1 MKKLFILIL
10 FGLYLAGCDDDN
22 NEPLEF
28 SIVSSDVNI
37 PAGGGEGTIK
47 VSAFNGFSAVS
58 DEEWC
63 TVAVSADVVTV
74 SVPSNGELVNRT
86 AMITI
91 ISGDKELKVPVT
103 QAGVVFSVETDKLIV
118 PRIGGSGQLKVTT
131 NLNFNVS
138 VEEEWVTYSVDDGV
152 LTFTA
157 EPNAETGARHT
168 FAAIN
173 SGNFNAQVEIIQISY
188 GDLLG
193 DWNLSY
199 LDDEGNPSTAIIS
212 LTEDVEGSSYTM
224 AGLPAG
230 LTLKLLYDNGKLI
243 IENGQFLGMYS
254 VYFLYLCAWNG
265 STLTWSSSVQYEA
278 AVSLDSG
285 WSYSF
290 ADNGTWTETVNG
302 FLIAAFSADPPSS
315 AGYAGY
321 LLAMDQWV
329 LTK

>member
-10 FGLYLAGCDDDN
+10 FGIYLAGCDDDN

-47 VSAFNGFSAVS
+47 VSAFNDFSAVS

-63 TVAVSADVVTV
+63 TVAVSANVVTV

-86 AMITI
+86 TMITI
-91 ISGDKELKVPVT
+91 NSGDKTLKVPVT
-103 QAGVVFSVETDKLIV
+103 QAGSVFSVGAKKLVIS
-118 PRIGGSGQLKVTT
+118 RSGGTGQVAVTT
-131 NLNFNVS
+131 NLDFNVS
-138 VEEEWVTYSVDDGV
+138 VEDEWVTYSVDDGV

-157 EPNAETGARHT
+157 QPNTETGARHT
-168 FAAIN
+168 FATIN

-188 GDLLG
+188 SDLLG
-193 DWNLSY
+193 DWNLAY
-199 LDDEGNPSTAIIS
+199 LDDEGNPAAAMIS
-212 LTEDVEGSSYTM
+212 LNEDVAGASFTM
-224 AGLPAG
+224 TGLPAD
-230 LTLKLLYDNGKLI
+230 LTIRLLYNNGNLT

-254 VYFLYLCAWNG
+254 GYFLYLCAWNG
-265 STLTWSSSVQYEA
+265 STLTWDSSVQYEA
-278 AVSLDSG
+278 AVSLGNG

-302 FLIAAFSADPPSS
+302 FLIAAFSADPPAS
-315 AGYAGY
+315 AGYVGY

-329 LTK
+329 LTR